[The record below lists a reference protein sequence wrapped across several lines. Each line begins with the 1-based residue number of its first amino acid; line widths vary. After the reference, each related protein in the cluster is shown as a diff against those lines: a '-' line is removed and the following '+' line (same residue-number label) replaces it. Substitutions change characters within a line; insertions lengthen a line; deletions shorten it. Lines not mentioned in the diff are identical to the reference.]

1 MTAPSD
7 DSNTKIDGLLGT
19 DFRSKHM
26 MLVVHVWMVHKRL
39 LSEGKQG
46 LLVQE
51 ALFDELW
58 EDTCNRIRGQ
68 GIVELSVSNLNS

>member
-7 DSNTKIDGLLGT
+7 DSITKIDGLLGT